1 MLKVIATSLLATAAL
16 ISTARSDD
24 RMDAYTTCWA
34 NTATSELNANIDVAL
49 ELSIPEAMDVA
60 STRCN
65 KFAREAAKTNGKDA
79 VNDMRRYMETQFAN
93 ANLREAGGGDTQPVP
108 TPSTSQWFDFK
119 GIVVGAPATLRT
131 IKQKL
136 GVDCGAGYAGM
147 QVCNGTVT
155 IAGVIADMN
164 LVISKTGKVQ
174 RISLSFSSKFYE
186 QVEDAMFKKFG
197 KPGVNQTS
205 EVQNGYGAKFIQRE
219 LLWGDTP
226 NTVVMMK
233 YANKVTDSFIMFSSA
248 EEEATR
254 RIPDQSDDL

>member
-1 MLKVIATSLLATAAL
+1 MLKLIATSLLATVM
-16 ISTARSDD
+16 ISTARADD

-34 NTATSELNANIDVAL
+34 NTATSELNANADVAL
-49 ELSIPEAMDVA
+49 ELSIPKATDVA
-60 STRCN
+60 NTRCN
-65 KFAREAAKTNGKDA
+65 KLAREAAKTNGKEA
-79 VNDMRRYMETQFAN
+79 VNDMWRYMEAQFAN
-93 ANLREAGGGDTQPVP
+93 ANFREAGGEDTQPVP
-108 TPSTSQWFDFK
+108 TASTSQWFDFK
-119 GIVVGAPATLRT
+119 GIVVGAPATPRT

-174 RISLSFSSKFYE
+174 RISLSFNSKFYE

-197 KPGVNQTS
+197 KPGVNLTS

-226 NTVVMMK
+226 NTVAMMK

-248 EEEATR
+248 EETAMRSTR
-254 RIPDQSDDL
+254 DQSSDL